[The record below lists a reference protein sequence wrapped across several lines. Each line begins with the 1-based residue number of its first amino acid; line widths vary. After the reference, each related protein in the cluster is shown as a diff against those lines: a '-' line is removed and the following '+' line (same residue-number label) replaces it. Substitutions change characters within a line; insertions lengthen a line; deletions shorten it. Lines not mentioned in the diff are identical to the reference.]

1 MSSGKWERGLNQDNI
16 SKQYKNKKNKK
27 NNNNNNDDRRNN
39 DRRNNDRRN
48 NDRRNNNR
56 RNNDRNNDRNNKY
69 VKDKEDVVIPLKP
82 QILQPQ
88 IEEKKY
94 EPIDTK
100 WKGIVNNTI
109 ESEYKPEVDVKD
121 PKYWNG
127 YIWIGPVFRKMNKP
141 SHNYNNYLKQAT
153 KYASTIVMPFE
164 KIQYSRDNCNWYNSY
179 KETFT
184 EYEWNN
190 MENQKYNEVLDN
202 FSKKMED
209 KYNKELEEAYQEYYE
224 TGNMNTM
231 VQVDIESKEF
241 DKYLEKLENEYI
253 EAENDFDEEEE
264 EEY

>member
-1 MSSGKWERGLNQDNI
+1 MSSGKWERGFKQENI

-27 NNNNNNDDRRNN
+27 NNNTNNNNNNNTNNNYDRRNNNRSNN
-39 DRRNNDRRN
+39 DRRNNDR
-48 NDRRNNNR
+48 NNR
-56 RNNDRNNDRNNKY
+56 Y
-69 VKDKEDVVIPLKP
+69 IKDKNDVVIPLKP
-82 QILQPQ
+82 QILHPQ

-94 EPIDTK
+94 EPLDTK

-109 ESEYKPEVDVKD
+109 ESEYKTEFDVKD

-141 SHNYNNYLKQAT
+141 SQNYNNYLKQAT

-184 EYEWNN
+184 EEEWNN

-202 FSKKMED
+202 FAKKMED
-209 KYNKELEEAYQEYYE
+209 KYNKELEEAYQDYYE

-241 DKYLEKLENEYI
+241 DKYLEKLENEYL
-253 EAENDFDEEEE
+253 EDENDLDEEEE